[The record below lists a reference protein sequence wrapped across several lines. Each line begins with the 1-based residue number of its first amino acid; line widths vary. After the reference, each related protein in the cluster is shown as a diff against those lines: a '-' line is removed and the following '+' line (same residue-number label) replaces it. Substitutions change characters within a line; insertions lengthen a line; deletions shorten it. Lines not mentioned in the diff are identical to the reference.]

1 MSGHSKWST
10 IKRKKGKTDAE
21 RGKAFT
27 KVIKEITIAAR
38 GGGGDPGANPRLRS
52 AILAAKSVNMPRDNI
67 EKAIQKGTGELE
79 GVTYEENTY
88 EGYAPHAVAVFLE
101 CTTDNKNRTTAE
113 IRHLFSK
120 YGGNMA
126 ESGAV
131 GWIFER
137 QGLITALKSAHS
149 EEEIMDLALEAG
161 ATDIKTDDAE
171 LYEIYTEPAE
181 LHEVMGRLETAGVAP
196 EGAELIRIPQ
206 NSITLDEKQAES
218 VLRLVDLL
226 EDHDDINKVWANF
239 DIPAEVLEKLG
250 AE

>member
-10 IKRKKGKTDAE
+10 IKRKKAKTDAE

-38 GGGGDPGANPRLRS
+38 AGGGDPEANPRLRT
-52 AILAAKSVNMPRDNI
+52 AVMAAKTVNMPRDNI
-67 EKAIQKGTGELE
+67 LKAIQKGTGELE

-113 IRHLFSK
+113 VRHLFAK
-120 YGGNMA
+120 HGGNMA
-126 ESGAV
+126 ENGAV

-137 QGLITALKSAHS
+137 QGLITVSKSAHS
-149 EEEIMDLALEAG
+149 EEEIMDMALEAG
-161 ATDIKTDDAE
+161 ADDIRTDDADV
-171 LYEIYTEPAE
+171 YEVYTDPAE
-181 LHEVMGRLETAGVAP
+181 LHEVLGKMEAAGVAP

-206 NSITLDEKQAES
+206 NTITLDEKQAES
-218 VLRLVDLL
+218 VLKLVDLL

-239 DIPAEVLEKLG
+239 DIPADVLEKLG
-250 AE
+250 GE